1 MSIFKEGVPS
11 PDYDSDDVNYISQI
25 TEFTDDVFIYGKLYA
40 DSLYADISSNIVI
53 KGNLDID
60 NLNVIGISTFSGNIV
75 GDNSTNISGINSV
88 TATTYFGDGSNLT
101 GIIGVPVGCIIMW
114 SGAINDI
121 PSGFVLCDGNNSTPD
136 LRDRF
141 VVGAGNSYNVD
152 DTGGSESVTLTV
164 NQIPSHKHTTSV
176 DNAKLFPANGGTSIN
191 FGGAGGYPAT
201 TFTMDNTGGGQSHE
215 NRPPYYA
222 LCYIMKT

>member
-121 PSGFVLCDGNNSTPD
+121 PSGFVLCDGTNGTPD
-136 LRDRF
+136 LRDKF
-141 VVGAGNSYNVD
+141 VVGAGNNYAVD
-152 DTGGSESVTLTV
+152 ATGGQADAIVP
-164 NQIPSHKHTTSV
+164 NHTHPTTFDNKKYFPGGGSTSV
-176 DNAKLFPANGGTSIN
+176 S
-191 FGGAGGYPAT
+191 FGGAGGYPADVFSMSNPSNGESVT
-201 TFTMDNTGGGQSHE
+201 NK
-215 NRPPYYA
+215 NLPPYHA